1 MREEQNHDSGILE
14 PGDGNKILLA
24 FPPLQ
29 KEKKTKKWYKNYKNE
44 KSISTEVLTTWGNPC
59 DKQNRVSPCVDEI
72 SIKEKVKIPS
82 QIANCGTRQIITF
95 AFFTTGNYSIFPL
108 SECLA
113 QLGLGAAMQR
123 V

>member
-1 MREEQNHDSGILE
+1 MILAYWSLEMGIKFSWLFL
-14 PGDGNKILLA
+14 PCKRKRK
-24 FPPLQ
+24 Q
-29 KEKKTKKWYKNYKNE
+29 KKWYKNYKNE

-113 QLGLGAAMQR
+113 QLGLGAAMR
-123 V
+123 RG